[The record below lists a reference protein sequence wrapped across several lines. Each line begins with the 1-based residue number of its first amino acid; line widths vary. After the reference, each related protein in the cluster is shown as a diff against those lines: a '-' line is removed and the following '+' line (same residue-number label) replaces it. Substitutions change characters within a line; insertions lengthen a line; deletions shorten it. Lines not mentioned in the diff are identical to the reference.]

1 VPPIP
6 EQDEFESAFAAIT
19 AEKTPAV
26 DPVAPATFEPSPPA
40 DIGTAAAEPAAPLP
54 EAEGKT
60 PEVQPD
66 LAARLKEIEQR
77 ALSSEGRLSAFSRQA
92 QEAEARALAAER
104 KLAELQARPAAPP
117 PETTPS
123 EEEDD
128 ILKQSPEL
136 KAAIE
141 RRVNQ
146 ALTPVQTALDK
157 ANARLARIDETATTA
172 ARHVEPLV
180 ARQAQ
185 QEMDAVHRRLDEAFP
200 AWRDTVKSGDFK
212 AWLTAQPKQVKQ
224 LYEEG
229 ASFDEAAVVLK
240 LFNAGKPS
248 AATPSPAAGTSA
260 PPSRTTIINPDRVRA
275 AAGIRSTSPPSPAAI
290 PEDFEGAFAAFARQL
305 AGR

>member
-26 DPVAPATFEPSPPA
+26 DPVASGASEPPAPA
-40 DIGTAAAEPAAPLP
+40 DIGTAEPADPPPKAESGAP
-54 EAEGKT
+54 EA
-60 PEVQPD
+60 QPN

-104 KLAELQARPAAPP
+104 KLAELQARPAALP
-117 PETTPS
+117 PEATPT

-128 ILKQSPEL
+128 ILRQSPEL

-141 RRVNQ
+141 RRVNK
-146 ALTPVQTALDK
+146 ALASVQTSLDK
-157 ANARLARIDETATTA
+157 ANARLAQIDETATTA

-212 AWLTAQPKQVKQ
+212 TWLTAQPKQVKQ
-224 LYEEG
+224 LYEIG

-260 PPSRTTIINPDRVRA
+260 PPNRTTVINPDRVRA
-275 AAGIRSTSPPSPAAI
+275 AAGIRSTSPPNPAAI
-290 PEDFEGAFAAFARQL
+290 PEDFEGAFAAYSRQF